1 MIDRLLLQ
9 EDVTV
14 LCMCL
19 LTDLSKQVR
28 QKLLELQGEVDESI
42 LIDLLQL
49 KYLSNISTACSI
61 IL

>member
-9 EDVTV
+9 EDVAV

-28 QKLLELQGEVDESI
+28 QKLLELQGEVDEST
-42 LIDLLQL
+42 LTDLLQL
-49 KYLSNISTACSI
+49 KYLSNI
-61 IL
+61 